1 MLGQKGYS
9 GEVDDIWVKDKE
21 DLAGHKND
29 KPRSRCR
36 LGKAGSVNET
46 GQRAAGRKEGRRL
59 YEYGPCEA
67 QNK

>member
-21 DLAGHKND
+21 LAGHKND
-29 KPRSRCR
+29 KPCSGCR

-46 GQRAAGRKEGRRL
+46 GQRAPGRKEGRRL
-59 YEYGPCEA
+59 
-67 QNK
+67 